1 MSSARTKPDCDRCTG
16 SLYYLQG
23 LCTNANRRCSS
34 VILRDTMTLH
44 AMRAATY
51 NPLQDHTELESGRMV
66 PRLLK
71 QGRVIQVANDTQA
84 SATRR
89 HVVNLHPLSC
99 PVGIHCVAVVHI
111 ICISQESHFLVAP
124 ACSVSISAVLTPCTM
139 RDASLCS
146 SARMLLSRQRLIWLL
161 SCTVPLS
168 LTFFFFSSSM
178 TDCRILHTHH
188 FVDAGHAD
196 TLPNSP
202 PKIMQAMYVGLWA
215 CSGR

>member
-1 MSSARTKPDCDRCTG
+1 MSHWQQRGHFLRLVRTKPDCDRCTG

-51 NPLQDHTELESGRMV
+51 NPLQDHTKLASGRMV

-89 HVVNLHPLSC
+89 HVVNLHPLVSY
-99 PVGIHCVAVVHI
+99 PVGIHCVPVVPV
-111 ICISQESHFLVAP
+111 ICISHQISSWRRHARCPFQPYLRPAP
-124 ACSVSISAVLTPCTM
+124 CATRRHVLRLACC
-139 RDASLCS
+139 
-146 SARMLLSRQRLIWLL
+146 
-161 SCTVPLS
+161 
-168 LTFFFFSSSM
+168 
-178 TDCRILHTHH
+178 
-188 FVDAGHAD
+188 
-196 TLPNSP
+196 
-202 PKIMQAMYVGLWA
+202 
-215 CSGR
+215 